1 MTVENTNKLIGISGT
16 NGSGKDT
23 IGNILANNY
32 GFWFCSLS
40 DILREELKNMGLS
53 SSRENMRELS
63 TNWRREFGV
72 SILVDKAQAE
82 FTQQEANYIGLAMAS
97 IRNPGEADAIHQA
110 GGLMLWVD
118 ADPKIRY
125 QRVKNR
131 SEKGGLNSRV
141 DDLLTFDQFI
151 NEEAAEMNH
160 PKITDGMT
168 LSMSKV
174 KSKCDIFIQNNGQDL
189 TELTKLIGQRLNL
202 EH

>member
-53 SSRENMRELS
+53 FSRENMRELS

-174 KSKCDIFIQNNGQDL
+174 KSKCDIFMQNNGQDL

>member
-23 IGNILANNY
+23 IGNILTNNY

-118 ADPKIRY
+118 ADPIIRY

-160 PKITDGMT
+160 PKITDRMT